1 MPPLVPEKQRLFA
14 IEVVKKLRDA
24 GYAAYWAGGCVRDR
38 LLGRLPAD
46 YDVASDATPP
56 EIRQLFGRR
65 RTFAVG
71 AAFGVINVLGP
82 RGAGQIEVAT
92 FRRDD
97 SYTNGRRPDSVTFS
111 TAQEDASRRDFTI
124 NGLFYDPLAD
134 EVIDYVGG
142 RDDLENCVI
151 RAIGNPDE
159 RFTED
164 KLRLLRA
171 VRFAATFEFALEAKT
186 FDAVCRMAA
195 QISVVSSERIAEE
208 MRRLLVD
215 PNRARGIQLLV
226 ETGLADAI
234 LPEIVPHSQ
243 ADRERL
249 DLSLDVMDR
258 LEEPSFPL
266 TMAALLQGRVG
277 PADAI
282 RLGERLRFSNK
293 ESQRISWLLEHH
305 GALEGARSKRWS
317 ATQKLLTADGADDL
331 LDLAEAAARAGAANF
346 DDVAWC
352 RSMRAR
358 PPEELDPPPLVTGHD
373 LICHGIKPGPKYRM
387 LLDQV
392 RDAQLDEEVRTK
404 EEALGLVDRLLAED
418 SNPEHK
424 RGMP

>member
-1 MPPLVPEKQRLFA
+1 MNLVPDKQRRFA
-14 IEVVKKLRDA
+14 VEVVEKLRDA
-24 GYAAYWAGGCVRDR
+24 GYAAYWAGGCVRDQ

-46 YDVASDATPP
+46 YDVATDATPS
-56 EIRQLFGRR
+56 EIRRLFGRR

-82 RGAGQIEVAT
+82 REAGQIEVAT

-97 SYTNGRRPDSVTFS
+97 SYSDGRRPDSVTFCS
-111 TAQEDASRRDFTI
+111 AQEDASRRDFTI

-142 RDDLENCVI
+142 RDDLASCVI

-171 VRFAATFEFALEAKT
+171 VRFAST
-186 FDAVCRMAA
+186 FDFAVEEKTLEAVCRMAD

-215 PNRARGIQLLV
+215 ANRVRGIQLLV

-234 LPEIVPHSQ
+234 LPEIVPSDDVDQ
-243 ADRERL
+243 ERL
-249 DLSLDVMDR
+249 DQSLNVLER
-258 LEEPSFPL
+258 LEEPGFPL
-266 TMAALLQGRVG
+266 ALAALLQGRVD

-293 ESQRISWLLEHH
+293 ESQRIAWLLEHDR
-305 GALEGARSKRWS
+305 ALQGARFKRWS
-317 ATQKLLTADGADDL
+317 ATQKILIADGADDL
-331 LDLAEAAARAGAANF
+331 VNLAEAAARAGTTDL
-346 DDVAWC
+346 DDVTWC

-358 PPEELDPPPLVTGHD
+358 PPDELDPPPLVTGHD
-373 LICHGIKPGPKYRM
+373 LICHGIRPGPKYRM
-387 LLDQV
+387 LLDRV

-404 EEALGLVDRLLAED
+404 EEALGLVDRLLAE
-418 SNPEHK
+418 HG
-424 RGMP
+424 R